1 MANPFPTWDENFA
14 EFITRFE
21 PYIAEFPEDGPHR
34 INIDRYRERLDLIR
48 SGVDFNPR
56 TEPYTLFYAAVM
68 LLLDGRLKLTATQRK
83 ARKGLF
89 VAWQRL
95 YNSASMRGR
104 EGLDQ
109 GGPSMWSGVDVR
121 KI

>member
-1 MANPFPTWDENFA
+1 MANPFPTWDESFA

-34 INIDRYRERLDLIR
+34 INIDRYRDRLDLIR
-48 SGVDFNPR
+48 SGVDFNHR

-68 LLLDGRLKLTATQRK
+68 LLLDGRLKLTMTQRK
-83 ARKGLF
+83 ARKGLL

-95 YNSASMRGR
+95 HNSASMRGR
-104 EGLDQ
+104 EGTDR
-109 GGPSMWSGVDVR
+109 GGPSMWSGVSDR
-121 KI
+121 KD